1 MVSSTQF
8 EEATTAIVEP
18 TESPE
23 RDPTEDED
31 MESTESEAGS
41 SKMTIEERKAK
52 MDQLRKRLVASSRA
66 NRQSLIEE
74 STKLKVTA
82 RDTARLERQRKLAET
97 LREKADAEER
107 GEDVNRAKNW
117 EYTIEENDAWE
128 KKLARKKRRADFEF
142 HDDAHAARR
151 RYKKDLDLIKPDL
164 DAYNKQKEVA
174 MGLAPGTLSNFNPKA
189 SPLSLQVSTSSL
201 EQQLAA
207 DNLYRDANTLMYGD
221 NKPSEDAIDRMVSKI
236 NKERGCGNLCPN
248 GTLEKGKRGFLKRLE
263 QALPP
268 SLNKA
273 GSDGA
278 GPLSEVAMF
287 VSRDAAMAKRIKDL
301 EAALVEAGVEVP
313 GLPRTTHSNTNKRIR
328 AGGNPSETEI
338 WEINNDS
345 SSSVSDYNDV
355 AVGFGTLTIDPKNR
369 SRYIGLSSG
378 SAYLDSDMWGSRGK
392 EDQSLNRTYEDYLE
406 RDLETQIL
414 ATLCAFPPYEEA
426 VQLANLYFQHISFM
440 YEVVPKET
448 FFSKHLSAVY
458 NDSIKTLRTP
468 LLQHTVALVGIVLAI
483 GQYFDLE
490 KPRSSVQIRAAELFR
505 LASFALNSRNIIDG
519 GLKILTLQGL
529 QTLHLMAVFNLSMK
543 DEEGAENAWQLLGLA
558 TLKKDDAYSG
568 KYIYMTVCT
577 WSHTRWHTYKF
588 RWAEVLGGIMD
599 NVFSVKKPPTY
610 SAIMQYDQQ
619 INEFYFSLP
628 QWILSPYVM
637 YPVDRA
643 LWAQLYP
650 EGANGQTR
658 ALMLEPQKMLKSQ
671 YEQSIARVVS
681 SSTAIVNIARGMF
694 VSYPNL
700 TSRLWYWVFHTFSAA
715 VCQAVFVI
723 VAPFHPLAS
732 HAFRSLQDAI
742 ELFKQADGKD
752 ARTATVRLSELVKKS
767 AQSMTTFRNA
777 VMSQEVKSGRAVKRL
792 PISGTDVCFD
802 VEQAE
807 SIASEVSDIVRFPES
822 NARKPEDFLG
832 ASTKLVRLPEDFH
845 RVRSNT
851 APVRFEHLT
860 QQGLNVPPEQQQ
872 QPHHALFGD
881 PFAEM
886 MGLYK
891 NASSP
896 PVDLYRSTNTNDLS
910 SARISS
916 LNSISQM
923 WAGPAYHATHTSMD
937 DRTFPPP
944 DFQDFQPTLVRGA
957 EQHQVSDAIA
967 PVIGHMHPGLHFN
980 DVDGFNL
987 LSFIQDG
994 AKAWAYEPLAHS

>member
-1 MVSSTQF
+1 MSSSTSATSSQPRKSQ
-8 EEATTAIVEP
+8 ATTCQEC
-18 TESPE
+18 
-23 RDPTEDED
+23 R
-31 MESTESEAGS
+31 
-41 SKMTIEERKAK
+41 
-52 MDQLRKRLVASSRA
+52 RLKIKCDRV
-66 NRQSLIEE
+66 
-74 STKLKVTA
+74 
-82 RDTARLERQRKLAET
+82 
-97 LREKADAEER
+97 
-107 GEDVNRAKNW
+107 
-117 EYTIEENDAWE
+117 
-128 KKLARKKRRADFEF
+128 FPC
-142 HDDAHAARR
+142 AACIR
-151 RYKKDLDLIKPDL
+151 
-164 DAYNKQKEVA
+164 
-174 MGLAPGTLSNFNPKA
+174 
-189 SPLSLQVSTSSL
+189 
-201 EQQLAA
+201 
-207 DNLYRDANTLMYGD
+207 
-221 NKPSEDAIDRMVSKI
+221 
-236 NKERGCGNLCPN
+236 RGCGNLCPN

-268 SLNKA
+268 SSNKA

-287 VSRDAAMAKRIKDL
+287 VSRDAAMAKRIKVL
-301 EAALVEAGVEVP
+301 EAALVEAGIEVP
-313 GLPRTTHSNTNKRIR
+313 GPPRTTHSSTNKRIR
-328 AGGNPSETEI
+328 AGGNSSEAET

-345 SSSVSDYNDV
+345 SSSVSEYSDI

-378 SAYLDSDMWGSRGK
+378 SAFLDSDMWGSRGK
-392 EDQSLNRTYEDYLE
+392 EDYSLNRTYEDHLE

-426 VQLANLYFQHISFM
+426 VQLANLYFKHISFM
-440 YEVVPKET
+440 YEVIPKEI

-505 LASFALNSRNIIDG
+505 LASFALNSRNMIDG

-529 QTLHLMAVFNLSMK
+529 QTLHLMALFNLSMK

-558 TLKKDDAYSG
+558 VRSMQAQGFHIDPSRWSLPTEDLEERRRVFWETHLYDCLQSFAVGRPCAQSG
-568 KYIYMTVCT
+568 IHFDCKMPTTSDCPLPSDSDSSNST

-588 RWAEVLGGIMD
+588 RWAEVLGGIID

-610 SAIMQYDQQ
+610 SAIMRYDQQ

-650 EGANGQTR
+650 EGADGQTRYDPYEEGGFKGLGKPEDQTQCSQMNSLATMIFTATLHLHRGPFCR

-777 VMSQEVKSGRAVKRL
+777 AMSHEVKSGRAMKKL
-792 PISGTDVCFD
+792 PISGTDVRFD
-802 VEQAE
+802 EE
-807 SIASEVSDIVRFPES
+807 KTKSISSTVSDIARFPES
-822 NARKPEDFLG
+822 KARKPEDFLG

-845 RVRSNT
+845 RVYLNT
-851 APVRFEHLT
+851 APVGFKHPI
-860 QQGLNVPPEQQQ
+860 QQGLNAPPEQQQ
-872 QPHHALFGD
+872 QFHHATFED
-881 PFAEM
+881 PFAQM

-891 NASSP
+891 NAPSP
-896 PVDLYRSTNTNDLS
+896 PVDLYGSTNTNDLS

-923 WAGPAYHATHTSMD
+923 WAGPAYHATHASMN
-937 DRTFPPP
+937 DRTFLPS
-944 DFQDFQPTLVRGA
+944 DFHNIQPTLIGGA

>member
-1 MVSSTQF
+1 MSSSTSATSSQPRKSQ
-8 EEATTAIVEP
+8 ATTCQEC
-18 TESPE
+18 
-23 RDPTEDED
+23 R
-31 MESTESEAGS
+31 
-41 SKMTIEERKAK
+41 
-52 MDQLRKRLVASSRA
+52 RLKIKCDRV
-66 NRQSLIEE
+66 
-74 STKLKVTA
+74 
-82 RDTARLERQRKLAET
+82 
-97 LREKADAEER
+97 
-107 GEDVNRAKNW
+107 
-117 EYTIEENDAWE
+117 
-128 KKLARKKRRADFEF
+128 FPC
-142 HDDAHAARR
+142 AACIR
-151 RYKKDLDLIKPDL
+151 
-164 DAYNKQKEVA
+164 
-174 MGLAPGTLSNFNPKA
+174 
-189 SPLSLQVSTSSL
+189 
-201 EQQLAA
+201 
-207 DNLYRDANTLMYGD
+207 
-221 NKPSEDAIDRMVSKI
+221 
-236 NKERGCGNLCPN
+236 RGCGNLCPN

-345 SSSVSDYNDV
+345 SSSVSDYNDF

-392 EDQSLNRTYEDYLE
+392 EDQSLNRSEFPGPSVVICSEVYPLAYEDYLE

-558 TLKKDDAYSG
+558 VRSMQAQGFHIDPSRWSLPTKDLEERRRVFWEIHLYDCLQSFAVGRPCAQSG
-568 KYIYMTVCT
+568 IHFDCKMPTTSDCPLPSDSDSSNST

-650 EGANGQTR
+650 EGANGQTRYDPYEEGGFKGLGKPEDQTQCSQMNSLATMIFTATLHLHRGPFCR

-851 APVRFEHLT
+851 TPVRFEHLT
-860 QQGLNVPPEQQQ
+860 QQGLNAPPEQQQ